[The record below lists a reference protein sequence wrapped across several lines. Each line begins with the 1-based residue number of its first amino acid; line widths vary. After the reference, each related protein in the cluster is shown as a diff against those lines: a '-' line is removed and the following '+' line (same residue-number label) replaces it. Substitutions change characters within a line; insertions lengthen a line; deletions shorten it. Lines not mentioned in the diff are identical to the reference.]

1 MRPLPFTDEQIV
13 SMPID
18 RLALTI
24 LKALARRGNEFWS
37 WYNWTNDWRNAGVH
51 AEPVVHAFGEAWGW
65 LYSNGLVA
73 DDALNTKQFVTRL
86 GHETIK
92 RGPEYL
98 SAVRM
103 ASVDIHPRIAAIV
116 REQFLLGRYELAA
129 FAALREVEIRV
140 RELAAARKEAVGVTL
155 MRNAFNP
162 STGSLRDPSSEGGE
176 QQGLSDLFAGA
187 IATFKNPT
195 SHREVTF
202 ENPTQAAEVIAFA
215 SLLHRILDGRPV
227 PTDLTSRRT
236 IVGDSVEPEQL

>member
-1 MRPLPFTDEQIV
+1 MPYTDEEIV
-13 SMPID
+13 AMPID
-18 RLALTI
+18 QLALMI
-24 LKALARRGNEFWS
+24 LKDIARRGHEFWS
-37 WYNWTNDWRNAGVH
+37 WYNWNNDWRNAGVH
-51 AEPVVHAFGEAWGW
+51 TEPVVHAFGEAWGW
-65 LYSNGLVA
+65 LHSNGLVA

-86 GHETIK
+86 GHETLK
-92 RGPEYL
+92 RGPDHL

-103 ASVDIHPRIAAIV
+103 ASVEIHPRIAAIV

-129 FAALREVEIRV
+129 FAALRVVEIRV

-162 STGSLRDPSSEGGE
+162 TTGPLRDPSSEGGE

-202 ENPTQAAEVIAFA
+202 ENPIQAAEVIAFA

-227 PTDLTSRRT
+227 PSDPTLSGT
-236 IVGDSVEPEQL
+236 IVEPEQA